1 MGVFF
6 PNPYGEIEVTAYYAD
21 NQMYCQEVRFS
32 VPVEAW
38 SEFEGSELY
47 RELKQYLS
55 EMQKKIPDS
64 NRLPHELPA
73 QEESLLCKQQGAKK
87 RFPSV
92 FCGRWRKKR
101 H

>member
-21 NQMYCQEVRFS
+21 NQIYCQEVRFS

-64 NRLPHELPA
+64 SRLPHEPPE
-73 QEESLLCKQQGAKK
+73 QEEIPLYKRQDAKK
-87 RFPSV
+87 HFPLI
-92 FCGRWRKKR
+92 FGGRWRRKPR
-101 H
+101 